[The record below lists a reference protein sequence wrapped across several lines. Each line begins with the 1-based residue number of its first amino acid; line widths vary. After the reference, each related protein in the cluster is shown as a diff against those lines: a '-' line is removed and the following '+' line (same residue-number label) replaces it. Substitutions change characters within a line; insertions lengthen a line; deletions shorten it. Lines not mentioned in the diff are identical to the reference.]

1 MNDRNPITL
10 GSKLQSTL
18 RRYLQAALPVN
29 DRHPKLRA
37 EIERLLDEPDR
48 LLKGPFVE
56 ALTDFVK
63 GPSLA
68 EFVSSRSEGFLH
80 PDFSRIGQQVFNR
93 KLHRHQADA
102 LRAVVGRNENVVV
115 ATGTGSGKT
124 ECFLYPILD
133 DLLKDPELSK
143 PGVRAVLVY
152 PLNALANDQLYKRL
166 APLFIHQFRDKGI
179 RIGRY
184 TGLTPHRRR
193 EEVEAE
199 ILGSEPFFN
208 EQLGWQKIPDSW
220 LLTRDEMLRAP
231 PHILVTNYAMLE
243 HLLLF
248 PKNAGLFSNARLRF
262 IVLDEVHTYAGAQ
275 ATEVA
280 FLLRKLVKR
289 LGVTPG
295 SVRCIG
301 TSASFGEGEEADKEV
316 VTFASNLFG
325 TPFKQVVRG
334 KRQRHELMV
343 GEVSDI
349 LSLPAASWTSL
360 GMAVSQTEDDALAAA
375 WNRQLETVG
384 LSKAD
389 RERLLLQ
396 ENLSAGAQL
405 AEKMS
410 LCREMRAIAA
420 IFASGDGAVPF
431 SKLAADLF
439 GNDPHAAA
447 GLSGLISIGIR
458 SRRTENEFPLI
469 PARYH
474 FFANGIDNVTA
485 RLDATDPEKF
495 SFVRVGSQ
503 FEDENG
509 PLYRLL
515 TCRKCGQPFVE
526 GFLDGTTLLSR
537 PPRNGQSR
545 RELFVLAERTDQSED
560 EDDGSANAAPQT
572 PLDIWEIDP
581 LTGERNGPAGGARL
595 RVAPLQT
602 DPDTG
607 RRLLMKCPCCGGTS
621 STDVEVATGFHPG
634 DFMLSAVMTDAL
646 YQNLPPRS
654 GPHDGQVGGGRKL
667 LVFSDN
673 RQDAAQFAYTLH
685 RTSEDILLRSAMMR
699 VFDQAE
705 DHQTLRRLRENVPL
719 HLPEPITFLD
729 QDGEVF
735 ATMDDFT
742 DFLCGRIAAEFCLPT
757 GRRNSLEALGLV
769 RVSHDSNKL
778 KAAAAKFEAV
788 LPQTFRPRAVEILEV
803 LLETVRRNRCITPPP
818 NVSLSSTHIW
828 GPHHAKDSLRFALR
842 ETSPTAE
849 FCWMPKVGDTGQIYH
864 NRRSHYLQRL
874 LGPAQW
880 EPALLAAFRA
890 LMESCLIVSDKNAF
904 AIDPKHFVFTDGRR
918 SVLHRCRKCGW
929 RQFTNITN
937 CCAAFRCD
945 GELIPMTEEQRQQ
958 DFDGHYARTYLGAD
972 GPYASKVV
980 REHTAAVHNRLRE
993 RLERDF
999 KAGRVSTLSCSTTM
1013 ELGVDIGE
1021 LEAVVCRNVPP
1032 GIQNY
1037 QQRTGRAGRRAQAAP
1052 VSLTVALARNYD
1064 QSEFLDPERYL
1075 RREPR
1080 TPFVHLENE
1089 RLFQRHQNSILL
1101 RGWMDSRGINDAAA
1115 GSPSLYTFFGR
1126 SFSEEDE
1133 KAYLAAVRD
1142 WLSSETGK
1150 AFVDQAMHLADGLAP
1165 SLQRSPA
1172 ELIDAFIEGM
1182 EQCCRWYGQRWRF
1195 FHGQYQATAG
1205 DMAQA
1210 RANRFWLYQIE
1221 KWQEQLVINQLPRL
1235 GLLPSYSFPVS
1246 SIQLEVL
1253 TEERPNANRQ
1263 PWQDD
1268 VQLNRDARLG
1278 ISEYAPGAQ
1287 VVANGRVWESYGVG
1301 QYPRHFMTTQFYV
1314 SCTNCNHV
1322 QVEDAK
1328 DSFGFS
1334 CTACGSPITPANVRA
1349 FIEPRSF
1356 VTSAAEPNGR
1366 DPGLVRLRP
1375 PRAQEARLITAA
1387 NDSEFATT
1395 DMPNTSWAFQGA
1407 GTGRMFVANQ
1417 GRGFGYCRCGCGFA
1431 SLLNNPA
1438 ETVEVKRTSHRTPYN
1453 RPCSAPHWMNE
1464 GQPEDFAH
1472 IYKTDVLQIRVDRPL
1487 PSAPTGLSV
1496 DEMLTWN
1503 DSMNRT
1509 LVESVRLAA
1518 CDLLAIDQRDLA
1530 STVRTRAF
1538 GYPELVLYDTAAGG
1552 AGYCQLLKTRLLRS
1566 LLHRAAERLDCA
1578 AGCSHSCRSCLRGY
1592 ENQLHW
1598 DYFNRKP
1605 VLAWLRSLLGEK
1617 HDANPFD
1624 ALGAVPVEGVRPD
1637 HLWLSRLG
1645 PPGRMVLLASRIS
1658 LTESENGDSTETAAD
1673 ARLQQIIAWLANG
1686 GRLELGLANLPHISV
1701 DSPASV
1707 RLARLLS
1714 PFLHDGRLA
1723 LYRLKG
1729 GVDPTRLPRV
1739 IVDPSMAS
1747 SLALFSN
1754 VVSDSNPL
1762 GQLVPAIAWRT
1773 AATSELVETMK
1784 KEWDQLP
1791 ASTLDLPTGISVRDY
1806 APGAVRDFAVDLA
1819 FARGKE
1825 FERLA
1830 IDDPFALKAEANAR
1844 AVELFLAEFAKLPK
1858 KFPKTV
1864 HLRTKHAPE
1873 VDQARLESLIRKA
1886 VESRGAVFSVFKVPT
1901 HGPGRRDFHDRR
1913 VTFTT
1918 AAKQPRKYTILLTGG
1933 IDRYMDARFETSVIC
1948 KVA

>member
-10 GSKLQSTL
+10 GNKLQSTL

-68 EFVSSRSEGFLH
+68 EFVCGHGEGFLH
-80 PDFSRIGQQVFNR
+80 QDFSRIGPEIFKR

-102 LRAVVGRNENVVV
+102 LRAVVERNENVVV

-166 APLFIHQFRDKGI
+166 APLFVHQFRDKGI

-184 TGLTPHRRR
+184 TGLTPQRRR

-199 ILGSEPFFN
+199 ILNAEPLFK
-208 EQLGWQKIPDSW
+208 EQLGWRKIPESW
-220 LLTRDEMLRAP
+220 LLTRDEMLRTP
-231 PHILVTNYAMLE
+231 PHVLVTNYAMLE

-280 FLLRKLVKR
+280 FLLRKLNQR

-301 TSASFGEGEEADKEV
+301 TSASFGQGEASDKEV
-316 VTFASNLFG
+316 VTFASSLFG
-325 TPFKQVVRG
+325 APFKRVIRG
-334 KRQRHELMV
+334 ERQRHELLA
-343 GEVSDI
+343 GDGGDL
-349 LSLPAASWTSL
+349 LSLPAAAWASL
-360 GMAVSQTEDDALAAA
+360 GKMVSQVADAALAGA
-375 WNRQLETVG
+375 WNRQLESAGVTEP
-384 LSKAD
+384 D
-389 RERLLLQ
+389 RKRLQLR
-396 ENLSAGAQL
+396 EDRAAGAQL
-405 AEKMS
+405 AEKIS
-410 LCREMRAIAA
+410 HCREMRAIAA
-420 IFASGDGAVPF
+420 IFADASGAIPF
-431 SKLAADLF
+431 RKLAAGLF
-439 GNDPHAAA
+439 SDDPQAEA
-447 GLSGLISIGIR
+447 GLSGLISLGIR
-458 SRRTENEFPLI
+458 SRRSENEFPLI

-474 FFANGIDNVTA
+474 FFANGIDNVTV
-485 RLDATDPEKF
+485 RLDATEPEKF
-495 SFVRVGSQ
+495 AFVKVGSQ
-503 FEDENG
+503 FEDEHG

-515 TCRKCGQPFVE
+515 TCRKCGQPFIE
-526 GFLDGTTLLSR
+526 GFLDGNTLLAR
-537 PPRNGQSR
+537 PPHNGQSR

-560 EDDGSANAAPQT
+560 EDDGSAAPQA
-572 PLDIWEIDP
+572 PLDIWEIEP
-581 LTGERNGPAGGARL
+581 LTGERNGRARGARL

-621 STDVEVATGFHPG
+621 STDVEVVTGFHPG

-646 YQNLPPRS
+646 YQNLPARS
-654 GPHDGQVGGGRKL
+654 GPHDGQVGEGRKL

-699 VFDQAE
+699 VFDQTD

-729 QDGEVF
+729 ADGEVF
-735 ATMDDFT
+735 ETMDDFT

-769 RVSHDSNKL
+769 RVSHDANKL
-778 KAAAAKFEAV
+778 KAAGVKLEAS
-788 LPQTFRPRAVEILEV
+788 LPEALRPQASAILEV
-803 LLETVRRNRCITPPP
+803 LLETVRRNRCITAPP

-828 GPHHAKDSLRFALR
+828 GPHHAKDSLRFAMR
-842 ETSPTAE
+842 ETSPLAE
-849 FCWMPKVGDTGQIYH
+849 FCWMPKVSDAGQVYH
-864 NRRSHYLQRL
+864 NRRSHYLERL
-874 LGPAQW
+874 LGPSQW
-880 EPALLAAFRA
+880 EPVLVAAFKALL
-890 LMESCLIVSDKNAF
+890 ESGLIGSDKNAF
-904 AIDPKHFVFTDGRR
+904 AIDPRHFVFTDGRR

-929 RQFTNITN
+929 RQFTNVAN

-945 GELIPMTEEQRQQ
+945 GELVPMTEDQRRQ
-958 DFDGHYARTYLGAD
+958 DFDSHYARTYLGQD

-993 RLERDF
+993 RLEREF

-1052 VSLTVALARNYD
+1052 VSLTIALARNYD

-1075 RREPR
+1075 CREPR

-1126 SFSEEDE
+1126 TFTEENE
-1133 KAYLAAVRD
+1133 KTYLAAVRD
-1142 WLSSETGK
+1142 WLATEAGR
-1150 AFVDQAMHLADGLAP
+1150 AFVDQAMHLSDGLAP
-1165 SLQRSPA
+1165 SLQRTSA
-1172 ELIDAFIEGM
+1172 QLVDAFIEGM

-1195 FHGQYQATAG
+1195 FHDHYQATSG

-1210 RANRFWLYQIE
+1210 KANRFWLYQLE
-1221 KWQEQLVINQLPRL
+1221 KWQEQLVINQMPRL

-1253 TEERPNANRQ
+1253 TEERQNANRQ

-1314 SCTNCNHV
+1314 SCANCNHV
-1322 QVEDAK
+1322 EVGDAK

-1334 CTACGSPITPANVRA
+1334 CTACGAPVAPANVRA

-1417 GRGFGYCRCGCGFA
+1417 GRGYGYCRCGCGFA

-1438 ETVEVKRTSHRTPYN
+1438 EIMDVKRTPHRTPYN
-1453 RPCSAPHWMNE
+1453 RPCVNPHWMND

-1472 IYKTDVLQIRVDRPL
+1472 IYKTDVLQIRIDRAMPA
-1487 PSAPTGLSV
+1487 APAGLSV
-1496 DEMLTWN
+1496 DEMLMWN
-1503 DSMNRT
+1503 DGMNRT
-1509 LVESVRLAA
+1509 LVEAVRLAA
-1518 CDLLAIDQRDLA
+1518 CDLLSIDQRDVA

-1552 AGYCQLLKTRLLRS
+1552 AGYCQLLKARQLS
-1566 LLHRAAERLDCA
+1566 ALLHRAVERLDCS
-1578 AGCSHSCRSCLRGY
+1578 AGCSHSCRCCLRGY

-1605 VLAWLRSLLGEK
+1605 ILAWLRALLGEK
-1617 HDANPFD
+1617 NDADPFD
-1624 ALGAVPVEGVRPD
+1624 ALGAVAVEGVRPD
-1637 HLWLSRLG
+1637 HVWLSRLG
-1645 PPGRMVLLASRIS
+1645 PPGRMIVLASRIS
-1658 LTESENGDSTETAAD
+1658 LTDSLNVDPAETAAD
-1673 ARLQQIIAWLANG
+1673 ARLQQLVAWLANG
-1686 GRLELGLANLPHISV
+1686 GHLELGLANLPHV
-1701 DSPASV
+1701 NADSPASV
-1707 RLARLLS
+1707 RLARSLA
-1714 PFLHDGRLA
+1714 PFVHDRRLI
-1723 LYRLKG
+1723 LYRLLG
-1729 GVDPTRLPRV
+1729 GVDATRLPRV
-1739 IVDPSMAS
+1739 IVDPGTAS

-1754 VVSDSNPL
+1754 IVSDSNPL
-1762 GQLVPAIAWRT
+1762 GQLVPAPAWRASAST
-1773 AATSELVETMK
+1773 ELVAVLKGQWE
-1784 KEWDQLP
+1784 ELP
-1791 ASTLDLPTGISVRDY
+1791 ASVLDLPQGITVRDY
-1806 APGAVRDFAVDLA
+1806 APGAKRDFAADLA

-1825 FERLA
+1825 FDRIA

-1858 KFPKTV
+1858 KFPKNV

-1873 VDQARLESLIRKA
+1873 VDQSRFESLLRKGIEA
-1886 VESRGAVFSVFKVPT
+1886 RGATFTIFKVPA

-1913 VTFTT
+1913 VTLTT
-1918 AAKQPRKYTILLTGG
+1918 AAKQPRKYTVLLTGG

-1948 KVA
+1948 KVG